1 MGNDVKFHSSNMER
15 DYTPEELSAEVL
27 KALKSYISDENVNAA
42 IITVPAKF
50 TVNQKTATLQA
61 AEKAGFQQC
70 ELLQEPVAAA
80 MAYGLNSSEKN
91 GNDQAFSGRCFCFFD
106 RKRG

>member
-1 MGNDVKFHSSNMER
+1 MMSNSIAVIWSETIPRGIICRSIKSTKVIYIRRER
-15 DYTPEELSAEVL
+15 QCV
-27 KALKSYISDENVNAA
+27 A

-50 TVNQKTATLQA
+50 TVNKNSYITSC
-61 AEKAGFQQC
+61 EKAGFQQC

-91 GNDQAFSGRCFCFFD
+91 GNWMVFD
-106 RKRG
+106 FWWDI